1 MACYT
6 HAFPQGREAVCHD
19 LGSRLLY
26 FGAQEYHAMTS
37 VTIHLPDDIAAQYQH
52 DDLARCVLEA
62 FAVQEYAQGRLTL
75 LQLRHLLGLDS
86 RSAAHGL
93 LKKHGVSFYPYEAY
107 QKDMATLD
115 RTNL

>member
-1 MACYT
+1 
-6 HAFPQGREAVCHD
+6 
-19 LGSRLLY
+19 
-26 FGAQEYHAMTS
+26 MTA

-86 RSAAHGL
+86 RYAAHNL

-107 QKDMATLD
+107 QQDMATLD